1 MPVSDNKRE
10 NKNGAKAVMANAN
23 SKDEGIL
30 ESFDYVIV
38 GGGSAGCV
46 LANRLSEDGR
56 YTVCLLEAGPPDD
69 SLLIHMPIGIG
80 FLVAG
85 DKYNL
90 PHHTTPQKH
99 LNNRSLYWPR
109 GKTLGGCSSINAM
122 VYIRGN
128 PGDYDDWERAG
139 NPGWNWKNML
149 PYFLRSEGNRRG
161 RSPLHNDA
169 GPLAVSDLRW
179 KSRAGAAFVDAA
191 MSAGHEA
198 NSDFNGPS
206 QFGFGFYQVTQK
218 NGRRC
223 SAASAY
229 LHLAQIRDNL
239 TVLTNARVAKVL
251 LKETRAIGVELPGG
265 RTVFANR
272 EVILCSGALQ
282 SPQLL
287 QLSGIGNSKQ
297 LGQVGIDTRVHL
309 PGVGENLQDH
319 LDVTQVVKVNRA
331 ITFSN
336 SLWPTLKAAASLP
349 NFLWRNRGQLT
360 SNGAEAGGFSRS
372 SYARGSADLQFH
384 LTSAPL
390 FDHGRERP
398 GGYGYSLH
406 VCGLRPLSRGSVRLR
421 SRDPRDLPLID
432 ANYLSEPRDLDVLI
446 EGVEQAREIIEQP
459 ALKQYKKDWW
469 LPQSRLNNR
478 KDIEQFIR
486 QHAESVYHPVGSCR
500 MGNDELSVVDS
511 TLRVHGVEGLRV
523 VDASVMP
530 NIVSGNTNAPV
541 IAIAER
547 AADLINST
555 DQGQARTVSTN
566 SVDSAREPTERP
578 LYVPPL
584 P

>member
-1 MPVSDNKRE
+1 MTE
-10 NKNGAKAVMANAN
+10 TI
-23 SKDEGIL
+23 SKKEL
-30 ESFDYVIV
+30 KQNSFDYVIV

-46 LANRLSEDGR
+46 LANRLSADGR
-56 YTVCLLEAGPPDD
+56 FSVCLLEAGPPDD
-69 SLLIHMPIGIG
+69 SLLIRMPIGIG

-99 LNNRSLYWPR
+99 LNNRSLFWPR

-128 PGDYDDWERAG
+128 PGDYDDWEKAG
-139 NPGWNWKNML
+139 NPGWSWNNLL
-149 PYFLRSEGNRRG
+149 PYFLKSEGNQRG
-161 RSPLHNDA
+161 RSPLHNDT
-169 GPLAVSDLRW
+169 GPLSVSDLRY
-179 KSRAGAAFVDAA
+179 KTRAGAAFVDAA
-191 MSAGHEA
+191 ISAGHQS
-198 NSDFNGPS
+198 NKDFNGPS
-206 QFGFGFYQVTQK
+206 QFGFGFYQVTQRD
-218 NGRRC
+218 GRRC
-223 SAASAY
+223 SAATAY
-229 LHLAQIRDNL
+229 LRPAEVRDNL
-239 TVLTNARVAKVL
+239 TVLTNARVARVL
-251 LKETRAIGVELPGG
+251 LRNTSATGVQLLDG
-265 RTVFANR
+265 RQVYAHR
-272 EVILCSGALQ
+272 EVILCGGALQ

-287 QLSGIGNSKQ
+287 QLSGIGNQQQLQSLNIESK
-297 LGQVGIDTRVHL
+297 VHL

-319 LDVTQVVKVNRA
+319 LDVTQVVKVNRP

-336 SLWPTLKAAASLP
+336 SLWPTLKAAASMP
-349 NFLWRNRGQLT
+349 DFLWRNRGQLT

-372 SYARGSADLQFH
+372 TFARGYADLQFH

-421 SRDPRDLPLID
+421 SANPADLPLVD
-432 ANYLSEPRDLDVLI
+432 ANYLDEQEDLEVLI

-459 ALKQYKKDWW
+459 PLQQYHKDWW
-469 LPQSRLNNR
+469 LPTSRPNSR
-478 KDIEQFIR
+478 KEIEAFIR

-500 MGNDELSVVDS
+500 MGSDELAVVDG

-547 AADLINST
+547 AADLILGA
-555 DQGQARTVSTN
+555 DQAVKSNGVESMQRSSQAL
-566 SVDSAREPTERP
+566 AE
-578 LYVPPL
+578 
-584 P
+584 

>member
-1 MPVSDNKRE
+1 MTKTRGKEKSNQGVIDQ
-10 NKNGAKAVMANAN
+10 
-23 SKDEGIL
+23 DT
-30 ESFDYVIV
+30 FDYVIV

-46 LANRLSEDGR
+46 LANRLSADGR
-56 YTVCLLEAGPPDD
+56 FSVCLLEAGPPDD

-128 PGDYDDWERAG
+128 PGDYDDWEKAG
-139 NPGWNWKNML
+139 NPGWNWKNLL
-149 PYFLRSEGNRRG
+149 PYFLKSEGNQRG
-161 RSPLHNDA
+161 RGPLHNDT
-169 GPLAVSDLRW
+169 GPLTVSDLRW
-179 KSRAGAAFVDAA
+179 KTRAGAAFVDAA
-191 MSAGHEA
+191 INAGHQS
-198 NSDFNGPS
+198 NNDFNGPS
-206 QFGFGFYQVTQK
+206 QFGFGFYQVTQR

-223 SAASAY
+223 STARAY
-229 LHLAQIRDNL
+229 LKPAQIRENL
-239 TVLTNARVAKVL
+239 TVLTNARAAKIL
-251 LKETRAIGVELPGG
+251 LDQTSAKGVELLDGKKI
-265 RTVFANR
+265 FANR
-272 EVILCSGALQ
+272 EVTLCGGALQ

-287 QLSGIGNSKQ
+287 QLSGIGNQQQ
-297 LGQVGIDTRVHL
+297 LQALGIETKVHL

-319 LDVTQVVKVNRA
+319 LDVTQVVKVNRP

-349 NFLWRNRGQLT
+349 EFLWRNRGQLT

-372 SYARGSADLQFH
+372 TFARGYADLQFH

-406 VCGLRPLSRGSVRLR
+406 VCGLRPLSRGNVRLR
-421 SRDPRDLPLID
+421 SADPTDLPLVD
-432 ANYLSEPRDLDVLI
+432 ANYLDEQEDLEVLI

-459 ALKQYKKDWW
+459 ALQQYHKDWW
-469 LPQSRLNNR
+469 LPKSRLNNR
-478 KDIEQFIR
+478 KEIEEFIR
-486 QHAESVYHPVGSCR
+486 QHGESVYHPVGSCR
-500 MGNDELSVVDS
+500 MGNDDLAVVDN

-530 NIVSGNTNAPV
+530 NIISGNTNAPV
-541 IAIAER
+541 IAVAER
-547 AADLINST
+547 AAELILGADRDLAVASSRS
-555 DQGQARTVSTN
+555 GQAL
-566 SVDSAREPTERP
+566 AE
-578 LYVPPL
+578 
-584 P
+584 

>member
-1 MPVSDNKRE
+1 MKRNTDTE
-10 NKNGAKAVMANAN
+10 NPR
-23 SKDEGIL
+23 
-30 ESFDYVIV
+30 SFDYIIV

-46 LANRLSEDGR
+46 LADRLSADGR
-56 YTVCLLEAGPPDD
+56 FTVCLLEAGPPDD
-69 SLLIHMPIGIG
+69 SLLIRMPIGIG

-99 LNNRSLYWPR
+99 LNNRRLYWPR

-128 PGDYDDWERAG
+128 PRDYDDWEKAG

-149 PYFLRSEGNRRG
+149 PYFLKSEGNRRG
-161 RSPLHNDA
+161 RSPLHNDT

-179 KSRAGAAFVDAA
+179 KTRAGAAFVDAA
-191 MSAGHEA
+191 ISAGHEA
-198 NSDFNGPS
+198 NDDFNGPS

-229 LHLAQIRDNL
+229 LHPARVRENL
-239 TVLTNARVAKVL
+239 TVITEARVARVL
-251 LKETRAIGVELPGG
+251 LQDTTATGVELLDGG
-265 RTVFANR
+265 KISAKR
-272 EVILCSGALQ
+272 EVLLCGGALQ

-287 QLSGIGNSKQ
+287 QLSGIGNSQ
-297 LGQVGIDTRVHL
+297 HLREMDIDTRVHL

-319 LDVTQVVKVNRA
+319 LDVTQVMKVNRP

-349 NFLWRNRGQLT
+349 DFLWRNRGQLT

-372 SYARGSADLQFH
+372 SFARVHADLQFH
-384 LTSAPL
+384 LTAAPL

-406 VCGLRPLSRGSVRLR
+406 VCGLRPLSRGSVHLR
-421 SRDPRDLPLID
+421 SGNPGDLPTVD
-432 ANYLSEPRDLDVLI
+432 ANYLHEREDLEVLI
-446 EGVEQAREIIEQP
+446 EGVEQAREIIGQP
-459 ALKQYKKDWW
+459 SLQQYHKDWW
-469 LPQSRLNNR
+469 LPAQRLNNR
-478 KDIEQFIR
+478 QDIEAFIR
-486 QHAESVYHPVGSCR
+486 QHAESVYHPVGTCR
-500 MGNDELSVVDS
+500 MGNDERAVVDGA
-511 TLRVHGVEGLRV
+511 LCVHGVQGLRV

-547 AADLINST
+547 AAEFILDAGPHQHCPVST
-555 DQGQARTVSTN
+555 DPGDNARNPAAHPVYQPQ
-566 SVDSAREPTERP
+566 VLE
-578 LYVPPL
+578 
-584 P
+584 